1 MVELG
6 WVMHMEVHHLQI
18 MDFENPWFEFS
29 GFFPI
34 RFRGVTFLFPLATL
48 EIEKIITS
56 YFTIH
61 FIKKHCIE
69 LSFTF
74 CS

>member
-1 MVELG
+1 MVELD

-34 RFRGVTFLFPLATL
+34 RFRGVTFLFPLASL